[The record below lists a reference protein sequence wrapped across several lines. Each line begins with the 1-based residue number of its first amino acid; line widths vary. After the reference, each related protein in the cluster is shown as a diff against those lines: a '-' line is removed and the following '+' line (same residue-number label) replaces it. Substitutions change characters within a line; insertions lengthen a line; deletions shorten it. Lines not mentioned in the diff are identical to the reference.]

1 MKKIDKKLIIII
13 AVVALIILGTI
24 LLIVFNTNKN
34 GDNNTAGNETVQNK
48 ISLTKEEM
56 EDFVK
61 RINEINANFT
71 EDKLGEEY
79 PADNSLHEQYPDIIP
94 KKVCHKYIGDNTT
107 EIDRKLNSLYLKPYS
122 GGTFSIISTKEG
134 DENAEEIKETLIIC
148 LPENCEL
155 DAIKSYKF
163 EDDVED
169 LLSVYFD
176 DVPSEILED
185 NTRPKIAVPVISC
198 KK

>member
-13 AVVALIILGTI
+13 VVVALIILGTI

-34 GDNNTAGNETVQNK
+34 DNNTAGNETVQNK

-94 KKVCHKYIGDNTT
+94 KKVCHKYIGDNTA

-122 GGTFSIISTKEG
+122 GGTFSIISTKES

-155 DAIKSYKF
+155 DTIKSYKF